1 MALKLE
7 HSCTRCGK
15 TVKTEVQD
23 VKAASAAEDQDKRR
37 EIVLKDINEFFD
49 AIDPELLPDLYVVRR
64 GHKPVV
70 QTFLCDEEDA
80 KRSCADRVGVLIEEC
95 ETFDPRKP
103 KTKKPKEAASAPPAQ
118 K

>member
-7 HSCTRCGK
+7 HKCTRCNK
-15 TVKTEVQD
+15 TVTKEVQD
-23 VKAASAAEDQDKRR
+23 VKAATAAEDQDKRR
-37 EIVLKDINEFFD
+37 EIVLKDIHEFFE
-49 AIDPELLPDLYVVRR
+49 AIDPELLPDLFVVRR

-70 QTFLCDEEDA
+70 QTFLCDDEEA
-80 KRSCADRVGVLIEEC
+80 KRSCADRVGVLVEEC

-103 KTKKPKEAASAPPAQ
+103 KTKKKDAPAAQPG